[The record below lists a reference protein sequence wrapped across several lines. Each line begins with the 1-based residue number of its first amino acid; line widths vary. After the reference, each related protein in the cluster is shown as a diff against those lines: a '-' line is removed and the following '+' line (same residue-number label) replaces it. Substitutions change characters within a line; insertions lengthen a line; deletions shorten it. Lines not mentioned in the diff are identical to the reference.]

1 MSKVKGDD
9 LIGKLIKES
18 QVISEDRVGEG
29 SYIQINEDRIA
40 EMALEL
46 EVSFNE
52 MVILL
57 KKYFEK

>member
-18 QVISEDRVGEG
+18 QEISEDRVGEG